1 MISTLPD
8 ITVPK
13 KMFNSREIVK
23 QTTRIDFMVM
33 SLDTALP
40 ELNVYQAATEFS
52 MALCE

>member
-40 ELNVYQAATEFS
+40 ELKVYQAATEFS
-52 MALCE
+52 RALRE